1 MNISA
6 ILLSIQ
12 GGDKQAFAE
21 VVTRYQRPL
30 FGFLGRMGLS
40 RGQAEDLAQETFL
53 RAWRNLGK
61 FDPDRGEFSTWLFTI
76 AKNLA
81 MNELSSATHGR
92 EVAVDEDHPELPC
105 ARPQPCEA
113 LALEQR
119 RESLRAA
126 LRKLPPAE
134 RCTVALAYI
143 QDLELAQIA
152 QIEGCTTGAVKT
164 RLHRAKRKLYHLLEK
179 EHA

>member
-12 GGDKQAFAE
+12 AGDRQAFAE
-21 VVTRYQRPL
+21 VVTHYQRPL

-40 RGQAEDLAQETFL
+40 RGLAEDLAQETFL

-61 FDPDRGEFSTWLFTI
+61 YDPDRGEFSTWLFTI

-81 MNELSSATHGR
+81 LNELSGTANGR
-92 EVAVDEDHPELPC
+92 EIPLAEDPPESTC
-105 ARPQPCEA
+105 DRPRPCEA

-119 RESLRAA
+119 RRSLHAA
-126 LRKLPPAE
+126 LAKLPPAE
-134 RCTVALAYI
+134 RCMIALAYT